1 MFELALLTAAIF
13 IAAIAL
19 GTIYQ
24 RQQDVLYGPYITD
37 AAWGPVLDEDGV
49 ETSST

>member
-1 MFELALLTAAIF
+1 MFELALLTAVVF

-24 RQQDVLYGPYITD
+24 RRQDVLYGPYISD
-37 AAWGPVLDEDGV
+37 PAWGPVLNEDGV